1 MSTLGLRLGVEMD
14 ALQVFSGLGLF
25 WRRLI
30 CSISPVLQ
38 HLFVS
43 LGDTFE
49 WDKEWHQGNLERR
62 VRGKIKKDPERRDW
76 L

>member
-1 MSTLGLRLGVEMD
+1 MTLQQIQLNGCIAGLLWTRVVLKKIDIPPVLRL
-14 ALQVFSGLGLF
+14 
-25 WRRLI
+25 R
-30 CSISPVLQ
+30 
-38 HLFVS
+38 VS